1 MARYDTSN
9 PLEAKQAKSRLS
21 YLISKGAKVELTEKR
36 KQRTYSQNNYLHLI
50 LTAWGVE
57 LGYDLDEMKQL
68 LKRDLMPSVFKYE
81 RKGRTFYR
89 STADL
94 DTKEGSRVIDKIRA
108 TALESTG
115 YYIPAPNEPELLQSL
130 ANEAERYA

>member
-1 MARYDTSN
+1 MARYDTSK
-9 PLEAKQAKSRLS
+9 PLEAKQAKARLS
-21 YLISKGAKVELTEKR
+21 YLISKGARVELTEKR

-50 LTAWGVE
+50 LTAWGGE

-81 RKGRTFYR
+81 RNGRTFYR

-94 DTKEGSRVIDKIRA
+94 NTKEGTRVIDKIRA

-115 YYIPAPNEPELLQSL
+115 YYIPTPNEPELLQSL